1 MTVNGMTSRTA
12 VATATKSNARTSA
25 ILIALFVGLMAV
37 GAWISIPVGPVPVT
51 LQTMVVFLAAALLG
65 PARGATAVGI
75 YILIGIMGLPV
86 FSSFGA
92 GSAVILGATGGY
104 IAGFILS
111 AIVTGAMISKLG
123 RSVPALAGSMLVG
136 LAICYA
142 FGTIWFMAMSG
153 AALNYVLSVCV
164 LPFILPDA
172 VKIAAAIAIVKLV
185 DHVASARVKE
195 A

>member
-1 MTVNGMTSRTA
+1 MTVNGMATRPT
-12 VATATKSNARTSA
+12 VVTATKSDAKTSA
-25 ILIALFVGLMAV
+25 LLIALFVGLLAV
-37 GAWISIPVGPVPVT
+37 SAWISIPVGPVPVT

-65 PARGATAVGI
+65 PARGAIAVGV

-111 AIVTGAMISKLG
+111 VIVTGALISKFG
-123 RSVPALAGSMLVG
+123 RSVPVLAGSMLLG

-164 LPFILPDA
+164 TPFILPDA
-172 VKIAAAIAIVKLV
+172 IKIMAAIAIVKLV
-185 DHVASARVKE
+185 DYIAASRAKE